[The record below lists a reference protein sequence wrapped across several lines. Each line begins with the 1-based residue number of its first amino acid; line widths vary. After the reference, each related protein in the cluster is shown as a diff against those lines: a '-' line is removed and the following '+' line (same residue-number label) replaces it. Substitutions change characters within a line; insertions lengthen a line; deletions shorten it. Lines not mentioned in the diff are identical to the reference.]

1 MQGLKCMFGESG
13 ESGESGDIAFYNFC
27 IVKKRYMVMMTVW
40 DSGRFEDVS
49 ALGGI
54 LDKIIGREG

>member
-1 MQGLKCMFGESG
+1 MFGESG